1 MIKDSEKQ
9 KFNVVIVWK
18 LDRFAR
24 NRYDSATYKSKLKKN
39 AVKVISAT
47 ETISQNAEGI
57 LLESMLEGMAEY
69 YSAEL
74 AEKVGR
80 GMTENALKC
89 KFNGG
94 TVPIGYTIN
103 EDQFFEVDPVKAPY
117 VVQAF
122 EAYANGKTIKEIVD
136 MLNVKGLTTSLGS
149 KITIN
154 IVTDMLK
161 NRRYIGEY
169 KFRDIVQKDGIP
181 RIVPQALFDKVQ
193 SEKNKRATARHKAED
208 DYLLTTKL
216 FCGKCGRYMTGES
229 GTGRSGAVH
238 RYYKCNGA
246 KYKHACDKK
255 TVKKDWI
262 ENLVIKYTRE
272 MMMSDNVLEDIA
284 GIVFRNFQKE
294 NPVIQLLKQRLSET
308 ETALNNLLKA
318 IEEGIITSTT
328 KQRIL
333 ELEQTRDEI
342 NLKLIKEEMKK
353 PTITKEGLILWL
365 KQIQAMNL
373 ETKEHKQRLIDIFVN
388 AVYLY
393 DDKLVIAF
401 NYKEATKTVSL
412 KEVNGSIIECSGAPK
427 YGIPQRGIPYFY
439 TVSLTRTHLNA
450 TRTSVAAEGLPFG
463 PKILNANAFV
473 IFTSSFFSL
482 ILHIFN
488 YFCQPPLRPRPKP
501 FHNDHTLILS
511 TFFAQIFIPGKSVSP
526 FGIVGFIDLVPAIQ
540 AKFCHNNFLL
550 ANFVYL

>member
-1 MIKDSEKQ
+1 MIGVIYARYSSDSQREESIEGQLRECYAFAEREGISIFDTYIDRALSAKTDNRPQFQKMIKDSAKQ

-24 NRYDSATYKSKLKKN
+24 NRFDSAHYKSVLKKN
-39 AVKVISAT
+39 KVKVISAT
-47 ETISQNAEGI
+47 KNISEGSEGI
-57 LLESMLEGMAEY
+57 LLESVLEGMAEY

-103 EDQFFEVDPVKAPY
+103 KDQLFEVDPVKAPY

-122 EAYANGKTIKEIVD
+122 EAYANGKTIKEVVD
-136 MLNVKGLTTSLGS
+136 MLNAKGLTTSLGS

-169 KFRDIVQKDGIP
+169 KFRNIVQKDGIP

-193 SEKNKRATARHKAED
+193 IEREKNKRATARHKAED

-229 GTGRSGAVH
+229 GTGRSGTVH
-238 RYYKCNGA
+238 RYYKCNVA
-246 KYKHACDKK
+246 KYKHTCDKK

-272 MMMSDNVLEDIA
+272 RMMSDNVLEDIA

-328 KQRIL
+328 KQRML
-333 ELEQTRDEI
+333 ELEHTRGEI

-353 PTITKEGLILWL
+353 PTITKEGLMLWL
-365 KQIQAMNL
+365 KQIQTMSL
-373 ETKEHKQRLIDIFVN
+373 ETQEHKQRLIDCFVN

-393 DDKLVIAF
+393 DDKLVITF
-401 NYKEATKTVSL
+401 NYKEASKTVTL

-427 YGIPQRGIPYFY
+427 KPNVKFGFLFFKMHRSFGKKRTVLWAFSVGYNIPLKTLLREKYNNSISSIRG
-439 TVSLTRTHLNA
+439 S
-450 TRTSVAAEGLPFG
+450 
-463 PKILNANAFV
+463 
-473 IFTSSFFSL
+473 
-482 ILHIFN
+482 
-488 YFCQPPLRPRPKP
+488 
-501 FHNDHTLILS
+501 
-511 TFFAQIFIPGKSVSP
+511 AQI
-526 FGIVGFIDLVPAIQ
+526 
-540 AKFCHNNFLL
+540 
-550 ANFVYL
+550 